1 MRIRLMLDVLLE
13 RLIIM
18 DWKKIIEEVIPV
30 AASMTGNANVDSAAK
45 MLTDAVDAHL
55 TNQAATT
62 GQTRDEL
69 LQQYKA
75 QWQKNVDDADALL
88 REGHEQS

>member
-1 MRIRLMLDVLLE
+1 MLDVLLE

-18 DWKKIIEEVIPV
+18 DWKRIIEEVIPV

-88 REGHEQS
+88 RKGHEQS